1 MIGPVYPYKG
11 GIAHYTGMMYKALS
25 KRHKVRMISYKLQY
39 PKILFK
45 KEQKDFSNK
54 ALQIEETKYLINTAD
69 PINCVKVAH
78 QIKKMNADLVVFQW
92 WHPYFAP
99 CYWIM
104 NKVLGKSVKKIFVCH
119 NVFPHERFPLDKIL
133 TKMVL
138 KNGDYFITHS
148 GLDTRDLLEV
158 KKQAKYHQAVIPV
171 FNVFKIKNMTR
182 EQARECLNIQE
193 NEKIILFFGFV
204 RAYKGLIHIINVMP
218 EIKNALEN
226 VKLYI
231 VGDFAGDKEQYI
243 EKINILNINDCV
255 KIFDGYIPDE
265 EVEKFFAAADV
276 VVLPYE
282 SATQSG
288 IVQIAYSFRIPVIV
302 TNVGGLPE
310 VVEDGKTGYIVEV
323 NNDSEL
329 AKKTIQFFK
338 EDNYE
343 KFKDGIEKQDYRY
356 SWDRLSEVVEDLYF
370 E

>member
-1 MIGPVYPYKG
+1 M
-11 GIAHYTGMMYKALS
+11 
-25 KRHKVRMISYKLQY
+25 
-39 PKILFK
+39 
-45 KEQKDFSNK
+45 
-54 ALQIEETKYLINTAD
+54 
-69 PINCVKVAH
+69 
-78 QIKKMNADLVVFQW
+78 
-92 WHPYFAP
+92 
-99 CYWIM
+99 
-104 NKVLGKSVKKIFVCH
+104 
-119 NVFPHERFPLDKIL
+119 
-133 TKMVL
+133 
-138 KNGDYFITHS
+138 
-148 GLDTRDLLEV
+148 
-158 KKQAKYHQAVIPV
+158 
-171 FNVFKIKNMTR
+171 
-182 EQARECLNIQE
+182 NIQE

-204 RAYKGLIHIINVMP
+204 REYKGLIHIINAMP

-243 EKINILNINDCV
+243 EKINILNVNDCV

-265 EVEKFFAAADV
+265 EVENFFAAADV